1 VLRRRSAAL
10 TALILTAGVATA
22 APAFGSA
29 TATILFVNN
38 NTGANCSNSGT
49 GTQAQPYCTI
59 QAAADVVSA
68 GQTIDV
74 AMGVYDESVTITH
87 SGTAAAPITI
97 KGPSDGPAEVHGSA
111 YALRIAGAANVVI
124 DSMSLAGGTEAA
136 AIVDNAQNVTLK
148 NNRLNYGDGGYA
160 HVQLH
165 VTGGST
171 GVDIVD
177 NFIDATTTSAIVL
190 EGGGSGD
197 TVSTNQIRYAQG
209 AGISVDSVTGV
220 DIVSNTVDATCDSGI
235 ALTGSATGATIE
247 NNIVAR
253 THPTD
258 PSLTCGTPATPPHG
272 IEMGAGAVSGTI
284 ENYNDVDTGTA
295 SVPDYAWSG
304 TDYAT
309 AAALNTAT
317 GQAATDSNA
326 PTIGFGAPYPD
337 FADVPADKSP
347 AIDSADAS
355 APGEQSTDAEGN
367 ARADD
372 PLVTNTGN
380 GSPVYADRGAIE
392 RRDLVTIT
400 QEPQVTGPSPNWPV
414 DQAPAGAAITFTTV
428 AKSAWGGTLTY
439 TYNFGDGSPKVN
451 STSGAA
457 THVYAAAGNFGW
469 SVEITSSYTGRYGSS
484 GSFTVVDTPPHPVVA
499 VTPVGDMSISASVAG
514 STDPWGVL
522 TAQVDFGDGDSA
534 QVYDPVNSPVV
545 NHTYSKAGTYTV
557 TVTLNDAGQDNAQAT
572 ATYTT
577 KGSDFTAYGPTRV
590 LDTRKGIGTGGVIGP
605 VGAGQSVQVPIGGTG
620 TIPADATAVA
630 LNVTETDAQAGGYI
644 TAYPTGGAVPTT
656 SNLNYTQGQTK
667 AANVIVGLGTGGKI
681 TLTNTS
687 SGPVSLIADV
697 TGYFTKTTT
706 SGYQATAP
714 NRVLDTRKGTGLTGG
729 KPAKVG
735 GGQTIP
741 VTVSGGFGVSGV
753 TAVVLNLTAT
763 NAAGGGYITAYGDG
777 AARPVASSLNY
788 AAGSTI
794 ANTVIVPVSTGGEI
808 DLYNGSSAPVDLI
821 ADVEGYFSTF
831 PDANGA
837 FVPVTPTRLYDSR
850 KSAPLGSFGTATLKP
865 SVLDTQ
871 AQLPSTVAGYVYNL
885 TVTQPAAGGYLTVYP
900 AGTTQPTA
908 SNLNFNAGETTSN
921 TAFAA
926 AGSANGVGA
935 NSFYN
940 GSGGT
945 AQFVVDLFGYF
956 ANQ

>member
-1 VLRRRSAAL
+1 L

-29 TATILFVNN
+29 TATTLFVNN
-38 NTGANCSNSGT
+38 NTGANCSDSGT

-74 AMGVYDESVTITH
+74 AEGEYTEQAKITH
-87 SGTAAAPITI
+87 SGTTDAPITI
-97 KGPSDGPAEVHGSA
+97 KGSRNGPSMIRSGS
-111 YALRIAGAANVVI
+111 LSVTGASNVVI
-124 DSMSLAGGTEAA
+124 DSMETLGTTSNT
-136 AIVDNAQNVTLK
+136 AIFLIDNAHNVTVK
-148 NNRLNYGDGGYA
+148 NNRINFELGTFQPG
-160 HVQLH
+160 VQIH

-171 GVDIVD
+171 GVDIED
-177 NFIDATTTSAIVL
+177 NLIQASTTSAIVL
-190 EGGGSGD
+190 DGGGSGD
-197 TVSTNQIRYAQG
+197 MISTNLISAAKG
-209 AGISVDSVTGV
+209 AGVIVDSVADV
-220 DIVSNTVDATCDSGI
+220 DIVSNTIDATCDSGI

-247 NNIVAR
+247 NNVVAS
-253 THPTD
+253 THPAD
-258 PSLTCGTPATPPHG
+258 APLSCSAPATPPHG
-272 IEMGAGAVSGTI
+272 IEVGTDAASGTV
-284 ENYNDVDTGTA
+284 ENYNDVDTGSA

-317 GQAATDSNA
+317 GQAATDSNE
-326 PTIGFGAPYPD
+326 PTIDHTGDYLGFEEA
-337 FADVPADKSP
+337 PADKSP
-347 AIDSADAS
+347 AIDSANAS
-355 APGEQSTDAEGN
+355 APGEQSTDVIGED
-367 ARADD
+367 RVDD
-372 PLVTNTGN
+372 PLVTNTGD
-380 GSPVYADRGAIE
+380 GSPAYYDRGAVE
-392 RRDLVTIT
+392 RQDLINIT
-400 QEPQVTGPSPNWPV
+400 QYTEVTGPSSPDWSVLEAPV
-414 DQAPAGAAITFTTV
+414 GANLTFTTQGT
-428 AKSAWGGTLTY
+428 SAWGGGLTY
-439 TYNFGDGSPKVN
+439 TYDFGDGSPKVS
-451 STSGAA
+451 STTGVA
-457 THVYAAAGNFGW
+457 THVYTAAGQPQP
-469 SVEITSSYTGRYGSS
+469 SVTLTSSYGGATSYGAPSLTIS
-484 GSFTVVDTPPHPVVA
+484 DAPPHPVVT
-499 VTPVGDMSISASVAG
+499 VTAVGDMSISASVAG

-522 TAQVDFGDGDSA
+522 AAQVDFGDGDSA

-572 ATYTT
+572 ASYTT

-630 LNVTETDAQAGGYI
+630 LNVTETDAQTGGYI

-667 AANVIVGLGTGGKI
+667 AANVIVGLGTGGKV
-681 TLTNTS
+681 TLTNIAGGS
-687 SGPVSLIADV
+687 VSLIADV

-794 ANTVIVPVSTGGEI
+794 ANTVIVPVSTGGKI

-850 KSAPLGSFGTATLKP
+850 KSAPLTSFGTATLEP

-885 TVTQPAAGGYLTVYP
+885 TATQPAAGGYLTVYP

>member
-1 VLRRRSAAL
+1 MLTRRGAAL
-10 TALILTAGVATA
+10 TALILTTGVATA

-29 TATILFVNN
+29 TATTLFVNN
-38 NTGANCSNSGT
+38 NTGANCSDSGT

-59 QAAADVVSA
+59 QAAVDVVSA
-68 GQTIDV
+68 GQTINV
-74 AMGVYDESVTITH
+74 AMGIYSGSVDITH
-87 SGTAAAPITI
+87 SGTAAAPITL
-97 KGPSDGPAEVHGSA
+97 KGPSDGPAMIGGS
-111 YALRIAGAANVVI
+111 LTVSGASNVVI
-124 DSMSLAGGTEAA
+124 DSMSTAGTTSSAA
-136 AIVDNAQNVTLK
+136 DLNIDNAHDITVK
-148 NNRLNYGDGGYA
+148 NSRFNYGLGGYGPG
-160 HVQLH
+160 VQIH

-171 GVDIVD
+171 GVTIVD
-177 NFIDATTTSAIVL
+177 NFIEATETSAIVL
-190 EGGGSGD
+190 DGGGSGD
-197 TVSTNQIRYAQG
+197 TVSTNEIRYAEG
-209 AGISVDSVTGV
+209 TGISVDSVTGV
-220 DIVSNTVDATCDSGI
+220 DIVSNTVDATCGSGI

-253 THPTD
+253 THPTGT
-258 PSLTCGTPATPPHG
+258 SLTCGAPATAPHG
-272 IEMGAGAVSGTI
+272 IEVGAGAVTGTV
-284 ENYNDVDTGTA
+284 ENYNDVDSGTA
-295 SVPDYAWSG
+295 SVPNYAWSG

-326 PTIGFGAPYPD
+326 PTLDVPGAYPD

-347 AIDSADAS
+347 AIDSADSS

-367 ARADD
+367 ARVDD
-372 PLVTNTGN
+372 PLVANTGS
-380 GSPVYADRGAIE
+380 GSPGYADRGAIE

-400 QEPQVTGPSPNWPV
+400 QQPQVTGPSPNWPIN
-414 DQAPAGAAITFTTV
+414 QAPTGAQVTFTTL

-439 TYNFGDGSPKVN
+439 TYDFGDGTPKVN

-457 THVYAAAGNFGW
+457 THVYSAAGDFGYD
-469 SVEITSSYTGRYGSS
+469 VEITSSYTGRYGSS
-484 GSFTVVDTPPHPVVA
+484 GSLPVVDTPPHPAIA

-514 STDPWGVL
+514 STDPWGVV

-545 NHTYSKAGTYTV
+545 NHTYSKAGKYTV

-590 LDTRKGIGTGGVIGP
+590 LDTRKGIGTGGVSNP
-605 VGAGQSVQVPIGGTG
+605 VGGGQSVQVAIGGTG

-630 LNVTETDAQAGGYI
+630 LNVTETDAQTGGYI

-656 SNLNYTQGQTK
+656 SNLNYAQGQTK
-667 AANVIVGLGTGGKI
+667 AANVIVGLGTDGKI
-681 TLTNTS
+681 TLSNTAGGS
-687 SGPVSLIADV
+687 VSLIADV

-714 NRVLDTRKGTGLTGG
+714 NRVLDTRKGTGLAGG

-777 AARPVASSLNY
+777 AARPVASSLNFT
-788 AAGSTI
+788 AGGTI
-794 ANTVIVPVSTGGEI
+794 ANTVIVPVSTGGKI
-808 DLYNGSSAPVDLI
+808 DFYNGSSAPVDLI
-821 ADVEGYFSTF
+821 ADVEGFFSTF

-850 KSAPLGSFGTATLKP
+850 KSAPLGSSATATLKP

-871 AQLPSTVAGYVYNL
+871 TQLPSTVAGYVYNL

-900 AGTTQPTA
+900 TGTTRPTA
-908 SNLNFNAGETTSN
+908 SNVNFSAGETTSN

-926 AGSANGVGA
+926 AGTADAVGA
-935 NSFYN
+935 DSFYN

-945 AQFVVDLFGYF
+945 TQFVVDLFGYF